1 MKSLK
6 DERGFMLLSI
16 IFLTVIISFAAAILI
31 NAGSILK
38 TSQSTLRLTA
48 IHLANEQFAELESRA
63 VAGNLSTGKIG
74 YLGLSEDLTTKNLG
88 QNNPITFSVKTE
100 VSNGSHTNMRKAK
113 VTVEWNFDGKNS
125 EVEFEKNIRL
135 LSE

>member
-88 QNNPITFSVKTE
+88 QNGSKQRITYKYEKSK
-100 VSNGSHTNMRKAK
+100 SHGRM
-113 VTVEWNFDGKNS
+113 
-125 EVEFEKNIRL
+125 EF
-135 LSE
+135 